1 MKIRDG
7 FVVREVAGTYLAL
20 ATGELS
26 KIYNGSITLNSSAK
40 FIFDCF
46 LEETTKEEVVGKM
59 LETYE
64 GIDEATALEAV
75 NEFVEMLKKENL
87 FD

>member
-46 LEETTKEEVVGKM
+46 LNETTKEEVVNKM
-59 LETYE
+59 LENYS
-64 GIDEATALEAV
+64 GLDKKTAEEAV
-75 NEFVEMLKKENL
+75 DEFIDRLMEENL

>member
-7 FVVREVAGTYLAL
+7 FVVREVAGTFLAL

-46 LEETTKEEVVGKM
+46 LVETTKEEVVKKM
-59 LETYE
+59 LNKYE
-64 GIDEATALEAV
+64 GLDEATALEAV
-75 NEFVEMLKKENL
+75 EDFVDRLAKENL

>member
-1 MKIRDG
+1 MKIKDG

-26 KIYNGSITLNSSAK
+26 KVYNGSITLNSSAK

-46 LEETTKEEVVGKM
+46 LVDTTKEEVMAKMLDNYEGLDEQTASEAIDEFVGKLM
-59 LETYE
+59 
-64 GIDEATALEAV
+64 G
-75 NEFVEMLKKENL
+75 ENL
-87 FD
+87 ID

>member
-1 MKIRDG
+1 MKIKEG

-26 KIYNGSITLNSSAK
+26 KFYNGSITLNSSAK

-46 LEETTKEEVVGKM
+46 LVDTTKEEV
-59 LETYE
+59 
-64 GIDEATALEAV
+64 I
-75 NEFVEMLKKENL
+75 
-87 FD
+87 